1 MGIALC
7 IHKVSGLPN
16 GARNM
21 DRNVVI
27 VVGWDD
33 NHTGNLCSLLEKKL
47 YQTLLVPTLSI
58 AKEQLEKQD
67 FRVLLIDL
75 DQITL
80 NNRLLKELRR
90 DYPFLSLIGLSSR
103 RFHQEL
109 EEAMSRYIVACFEKS
124 EDYED
129 LLYWLKAVFDPS
141 IDRVG
146 QNKGSRV

>member
-1 MGIALC
+1 
-7 IHKVSGLPN
+7 LPN

-21 DRNVVI
+21 AKNVVI

-33 NHTGNLCSLLEKKL
+33 NHTKDLCSLLEKEL
-47 YQTLLVPTLSI
+47 YRTLLVPSLSD
-58 AKEQLEKQD
+58 AKTQIEKQD
-67 FRVLLIDL
+67 YRVLLIDL

-80 NNRLLKELRR
+80 DNRLLKELCK
-90 DYPFLSLIGLSSR
+90 DYPVLSLIGLSSR

-109 EEAMSRYIVACFEKS
+109 EEAMSRYIGACFEKS

-141 IDRVG
+141 IDRGG
-146 QNKGSRV
+146 QGKGFRV